1 MKLVKL
7 SLVAALAAGAFS
19 AANATPVEEAIK
31 DIDVSGVLRYRY
43 DTGRFGNRGYGFEDQ
58 RSSIND
64 RQNHNYRAQLN
75 FSGAIADNFKA
86 FVQFDYSAKDGGY
99 GPDSVSN
106 TSNTLNV
113 RQLYLTYT
121 NEDVAT
127 SVIAGKQQ
135 LNTIWTDNG
144 IDGLVGTGIKV
155 VNNSIDGLTLAAF
168 AVDSFNTDT
177 EGDTLAGSKI
187 FNGYVEKN
195 SKNFPEGTKLNINP
209 YAGNLYGAAA
219 IGSYDIAGGQFN
231 PQLWLSYLNDT
242 GFFYALD
249 VAYNTTIFDGV
260 NWNIEGAY
268 LGNSLDSKMKSKNTA
283 IVTEYDGN
291 GKSDVITGDEMMANG
306 NLFALKGTVA
316 VNGWDASLGGI
327 YYGKKDKLT
336 INTLEDQGNIGGL
349 LAGEEIFYTDGSNL
363 NGDIGRNIFGYVTA
377 GYTFNEIVRV
387 GADFVYGGTKTDPE
401 AESTGGKKFEAVARV
416 DYKYSPKLNFSA
428 FYSYVNV
435 DNNHKNEYD
444 GRDGRKNTVRLQA
457 LYKF

>member
-7 SLVAALAAGAFS
+7 SLVTALAAGAFS
-19 AANATPVEEAIK
+19 VANATPLEEAIK

-43 DTGRFGNRGYGFEDQ
+43 DTGHIKTNHSYGLKDQ
-58 RSSIND
+58 RSSITD
-64 RQNHNYRAQLN
+64 KQNHNYRAQLN

-86 FVQFDYSAKDGGY
+86 FVQFNYGAKDGGY
-99 GPDSVSN
+99 GSDSVSN
-106 TSNTLNV
+106 TSNTLSV

-135 LNTIWTDNG
+135 LNFIWTDNG
-144 IDGLVGTGIKV
+144 IDGLVGTGVKV

-177 EGDTLAGSKI
+177 EGDTLFSSKH
-187 FNGYVEKN
+187 FNFVTKN
-195 SKNFPEGTKLNINP
+195 TTGNPQDGTLLNFNP

-219 IGSYDIAGGQFN
+219 VGSYDIAGGQFN

-249 VAYNTTIFDGV
+249 LAYNTTIFDGI
-260 NWNIEGAY
+260 NWTIKGTY
-268 LGNSLDSKMKSKNTA
+268 LGNSLDSKIKSKDTIIATDYNSG
-283 IVTEYDGN
+283 IPDP
-291 GKSDVITGDEMMANG
+291 ITGEDAMANG
-306 NLFALKGTVA
+306 NLFALKGSIEL
-316 VNGWDASLGGI
+316 NGWDASLGGI

-336 INTLEDQGNIGGL
+336 FNTLEDKGNL
-349 LAGEEIFYTDGSNL
+349 DLAGEEIFYTDGSNL
-363 NGDIGRNIFGYVTA
+363 NGDVGRNIFGYVTA
-377 GYTFNEIVRV
+377 GYTFNETVRV
-387 GADFVYGGTKTDPE
+387 GADFVYGGTKTQDN
-401 AESTGGKKFEAVARV
+401 SGGKKLEAVARV

-435 DNNHKNEYD
+435 DSNEKSVD
-444 GRDGRKNTVRLQA
+444 DGRKNTVRLQA